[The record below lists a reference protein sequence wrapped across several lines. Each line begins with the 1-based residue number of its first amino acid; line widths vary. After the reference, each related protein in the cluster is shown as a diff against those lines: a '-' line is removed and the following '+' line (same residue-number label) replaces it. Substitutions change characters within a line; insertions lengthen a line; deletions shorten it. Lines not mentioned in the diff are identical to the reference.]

1 MADLPSFGSTLT
13 NLNRIPLPMPTII
26 PCLKMYG
33 DGDCRP
39 GLDRSISQPET
50 GSYPTA
56 VIIVVVASDLSRLPT
71 FRH

>member
-1 MADLPSFGSTLT
+1 
-13 NLNRIPLPMPTII
+13 MPTII